1 MTEETRQIILS
12 EAFLLFSITIWG
24 HYKYCGLSLTTV
36 SGVEYIR
43 VEGNFEEIWGNETKY
58 AYTFRDIMYNEITT

>member
-43 VEGNFEEIWGNETKY
+43 VEGNFEEI
-58 AYTFRDIMYNEITT
+58 